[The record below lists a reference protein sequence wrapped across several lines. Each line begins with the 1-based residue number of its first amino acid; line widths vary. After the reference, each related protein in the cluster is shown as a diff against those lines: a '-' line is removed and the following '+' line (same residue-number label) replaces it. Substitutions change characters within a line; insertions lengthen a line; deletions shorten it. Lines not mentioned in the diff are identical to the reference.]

1 MTLSSI
7 CGKLVGVDVRQ
18 AQLGNEQLVFKGDV
32 PLIIKWNLP
41 FNVCRRRASGIC
53 PSMFAGDA
61 PLEFA
66 LQCLQATRLWNLP
79 FNVCRRRASDHKVEF
94 ALQCLRTCNGKKT
107 TTKHTVTNIEGRF
120 PLYGGSALV
129 AECLSK
135 IPLRREPVHI
145 QNYAR
150 YMPCICKSYRG
161 SPGAP
166 GVQGPRGQVRKGP
179 RDRGGPGAQGPRC
192 PKGRPRDPRGPRAPG
207 AQGPGGH
214 QEPRPQVPRGPGA
227 QGPQGPKD
235 PRGPGAQGPRGP
247 RGPTF
252 NKKKEI

>member
-1 MTLSSI
+1 
-7 CGKLVGVDVRQ
+7 
-18 AQLGNEQLVFKGDV
+18 
-32 PLIIKWNLP
+32 
-41 FNVCRRRASGIC
+41 
-53 PSMFAGDA
+53 MFAGDA
-61 PLEFA
+61 PVEFA
-66 LQCLQATRLWNLP
+66 

-166 GVQGPRGQVRKGP
+166 GVQGPRGQVRKGS
-179 RDRGGPGAQGPRC
+179 RGPGTEGAQGPRC
-192 PKGRPRDPRGPRAPG
+192 PGTQVPQGP
-207 AQGPGGH
+207 AQGSQGPK
-214 QEPRPQVPRGPGA
+214 GPGA
-227 QGPQGPKD
+227 QGPQGP
-235 PRGPGAQGPRGP
+235 RGPGATRGPGPRVEQ
-247 RGPTF
+247 PTSKP
-252 NKKKEI
+252 NHNQPASQPQPTSQPTPAPHRS

>member
-1 MTLSSI
+1 M
-7 CGKLVGVDVRQ
+7 
-18 AQLGNEQLVFKGDV
+18 
-32 PLIIKWNLP
+32 
-41 FNVCRRRASGIC
+41 
-53 PSMFAGDA
+53 
-61 PLEFA
+61 
-66 LQCLQATRLWNLP
+66 QATRLWNLP

-179 RDRGGPGAQGPRC
+179 QGPRDRGGPGAQV
-192 PKGRPRDPRGPRAPG
+192 PRDPGAPRA
-207 AQGPGGH
+207 GPGI
-214 QEPRPQVPRGPGA
+214 
-227 QGPQGPKD
+227 
-235 PRGPGAQGPRGP
+235 PGAQGPRGP
-247 RGPTF
+247 RAPGATRGPGPRGLTALPF
-252 NKKKEI
+252 LGE

>member
-1 MTLSSI
+1 MFAGDAPLELALQ
-7 CGKLVGVDVRQ
+7 CLQ
-18 AQLGNEQLVFKGDV
+18 AMRM
-32 PLIIKWNLP
+32 WNLP
-41 FNVCRRRASGIC
+41 FNVCRRR
-53 PSMFAGDA
+53 
-61 PLEFA
+61 
-66 LQCLQATRLWNLP
+66 T
-79 FNVCRRRASDHKVEF
+79 SDHKVEF

-166 GVQGPRGQVRKGP
+166 GVQGPRGQVP
-179 RDRGGPGAQGPRC
+179 RGPGPQRPQG
-192 PKGRPRDPRGPRAPG
+192 PRDPRGPGAQVPRDPGTPGAPGVTGVPG
-207 AQGPGGH
+207 AQGSQGPK
-214 QEPRPQVPRGPGA
+214 GPGA
-227 QGPQGPKD
+227 QGPQGPMG
-235 PRGPGAQGPRGP
+235 PGATRGPGPRDLTALPFLG
-247 RGPTF
+247 
-252 NKKKEI
+252 E

>member
-1 MTLSSI
+1 
-7 CGKLVGVDVRQ
+7 
-18 AQLGNEQLVFKGDV
+18 
-32 PLIIKWNLP
+32 
-41 FNVCRRRASGIC
+41 
-53 PSMFAGDA
+53 MFAGDA

-179 RDRGGPGAQGPRC
+179 QGPRDRGGPRAQV
-192 PKGRPRDPRGPRAPG
+192 PRDPGAPRA
-207 AQGPGGH
+207 AQGS
-214 QEPRPQVPRGPGA
+214 QRPKGPGA
-227 QGPQGPKD
+227 QGPQGP
-235 PRGPGAQGPRGP
+235 RGPGAARGPGPRCPGAQVPRGP
-247 RGPTF
+247 RGPRTPEAQGPKGPGAPGALLLTR
-252 NKKKEI
+252 KKKPEISKKYDAKQRQ

>member
-1 MTLSSI
+1 M
-7 CGKLVGVDVRQ
+7 
-18 AQLGNEQLVFKGDV
+18 GNEQLVFKGDV
-32 PLIIKWNLP
+32 PVIIKWNLP

-61 PLEFA
+61 PLEPA

-135 IPLRREPVHI
+135 ILLSLARRWRRCRRAATSCAPEP
-145 QNYAR
+145 
-150 YMPCICKSYRG
+150 CG
-161 SPGAP
+161 SDAVSRSQFSSRFTP
-166 GVQGPRGQVRKGP
+166 
-179 RDRGGPGAQGPRC
+179 
-192 PKGRPRDPRGPRAPG
+192 
-207 AQGPGGH
+207 
-214 QEPRPQVPRGPGA
+214 
-227 QGPQGPKD
+227 
-235 PRGPGAQGPRGP
+235 
-247 RGPTF
+247 
-252 NKKKEI
+252 